1 MGHFILG
8 RKGRMIQVFNEAGQ
22 AVPVTIVEAGPCTV
36 TQVKS
41 AKGPDGYNAI
51 QLALDPVKEKS
62 ISKPELGHFKKNG
75 VAAHRVIREWRLET

>member
-41 AKGPDGYNAI
+41 AKGPDG
-51 QLALDPVKEKS
+51 
-62 ISKPELGHFKKNG
+62 
-75 VAAHRVIREWRLET
+75 